1 MRAESGQEISN
12 KYNQLF
18 IPRTHSVYYTCS
30 AALFSQITVAALCNK
45 AALVFVVSGSF
56 EASAGDKK
64 LASPCSCV
72 GKGCLCGCCQHQ
84 FRPWLHLLCASL
96 SLVHLP
102 GCEIDL
108 SAPIRG
114 SVRRYTFLDHLQHC
128 HQSKWCDAAQRAV
141 YGLSC
146 LTQRLFR
153 LAPNWSGNIR
163 ASLM

>member
-1 MRAESGQEISN
+1 MRQKRDCEQLATPTDFFSPLVSFCWSFFGCDNCRCVRRSRILHRRFSRAALIQSSANYIHIKLMYPFSDGHIYGRKLTMRAESGQEISN

-30 AALFSQITVAALCNK
+30 AALFPQITVAALCNK

-84 FRPWLHLLCASL
+84 FRP
-96 SLVHLP
+96 
-102 GCEIDL
+102 
-108 SAPIRG
+108 
-114 SVRRYTFLDHLQHC
+114 
-128 HQSKWCDAAQRAV
+128 
-141 YGLSC
+141 
-146 LTQRLFR
+146 
-153 LAPNWSGNIR
+153 
-163 ASLM
+163 